1 MSDEEK
7 YDEINEQTSHSDAE
21 SADESVNENLEE
33 VDAEGNETES
43 DIETGDIEV
52 EITDEEEEEKQTII
66 DGSGFGKSVLQKDID
81 EVLSESMIP
90 YSEHVILERALP
102 RVEDGLKPVQRRIL
116 YTLSELGITPDK
128 DYKKSARIVGE
139 CLGKFHPH
147 GDTSVYDAMVR
158 MAQDFNMREVLVD
171 GHGNYGSVDG
181 DGAAAMRYTEARM
194 APLAME
200 ILKDLEKNTVDWTLN
215 FDDTLEEPVTLPCR
229 FPNLLVNGANGIA
242 IGLATNIPT
251 HNLSEVIT
259 GAIAMIDNR
268 DITLDEMMKIIPGPD
283 FPTGGYI
290 IAGEEIRQA
299 YETGKAK
306 ITIRAKVHIEGKPG
320 EKQSIVITEL
330 PYQVNKSRLLQ
341 RILEVRDNKKY
352 DLSCI
357 TEILDESDRFGT
369 RAVVRVKKDADVKKV
384 LAVLF
389 KETDLQVSYGINMV
403 AIADG
408 MPQQMGLLDIIA
420 YYIDYQR
427 DVVYRRTKYD
437 LDIAKEREHIL
448 LGLIVAVRNID
459 EVVKIIKTSEDT
471 SEAKK
476 RLMERFELSDRQA
489 QAILDMRLARLTSL
503 EIYKLEQELKELQE
517 LIKKLTEILGSKR
530 LQFDIVKTE
539 MLEIKKK
546 YKDPRRTIIIS
557 NEKAYKVEDLE
568 TLKAK
573 MVQNVYVAITANSY
587 MKSMLLSTY
596 SSSSKVWTEK
606 SKLNEVH
613 TAYVKTT
620 TSKTLLVLT
629 NKGNAY
635 KCDSSKIPVCKWKE
649 KGIEISKVIKE
660 FMPNEIAVA
669 VYEYPTVNSEGY
681 FLFFTKQGMIKKTKI
696 SEYNVSKTAY
706 QAAKIKDDDEIIA
719 VEIDKPDTSIMFIT
733 KNGMGLNAEKS
744 DIPEQ
749 GRVSGGVKGILLAT
763 DDVVVSANQVQKGQN
778 IVLVSNTAHAKQM
791 NSSEVDVSA
800 RYRKGVKVFDLKGN
814 SSSGSEILC
823 SGIFEE
829 DDEVLVETSEE
840 EYACVSIS
848 SIKED
853 LKSGK
858 GKSLSVE
865 SKKLISAKIKH
876 NT

>member
-1 MSDEEK
+1 MSDEERF
-7 YDEINEQTSHSDAE
+7 DGLNEE
-21 SADESVNENLEE
+21 ESVEETNTENTNFEESESFETNDSSELDGEIGDVEILETEEDEE
-33 VDAEGNETES
+33 V
-43 DIETGDIEV
+43 
-52 EITDEEEEEKQTII
+52 EKQDII
-66 DGSGFGKSVLQKDID
+66 DGSGFGKSVLQRDID

-215 FDDTLEEPVTLPCR
+215 FDDTLQEPVTLPCR

-251 HNLSEVIT
+251 HNLSEVIS

-268 DITLDEMMKIIPGPD
+268 DITLEEMMKIIPGPD
-283 FPTGGYI
+283 FPTGGFI
-290 IAGEEIRQA
+290 IAGDEIKQA

-320 EKQSIVITEL
+320 EKQNIVITEL
-330 PYQVNKSRLLQ
+330 PYQVNKSKLLQ

-357 TEILDESDRFGT
+357 TEILDESDRNGT
-369 RAVVRVKKDADVKKV
+369 RAVVRVKKDADIKKV

-427 DVVYRRTKYD
+427 SVVYRRTKYD

-448 LGLIVAVRNID
+448 LGLITAVRNID
-459 EVVKIIKTSEDT
+459 EVVKIIKTSSDT
-471 SEAKK
+471 GEAKR
-476 RLMERFELSDRQA
+476 RLMERFALSDRQA

-503 EIYKLEQELKELQE
+503 EIYKLEQELKQIQE
-517 LIKKLTEILGSKR
+517 LIAKLSEILGSKR
-530 LQFDIVKTE
+530 LQFDLVKSE
-539 MLEIKKK
+539 MLEIKRK
-546 YKDPRRTIIIS
+546 YKDPRRTTIIS

-568 TLKAK
+568 TLKAR
-573 MVQNVYVAITANSY
+573 MVHNVYVAITENSNV
-587 MKSMLLSTY
+587 KAMLLSTY

-606 SKLNEVH
+606 SKLSESH
-613 TAYVKTT
+613 KAYVKTT
-620 TSKTLLVLT
+620 TNKTLLVFT

-635 KCDSSKIPVCKWKE
+635 KLESSKIPVCKWKD
-649 KGIEISKVIKE
+649 KGIELSKLIKDLLPTE
-660 FMPNEIAVA
+660 VPVAIYECPNNDAQ
-669 VYEYPTVNSEGY
+669 GM

-696 SEYNVSKTAY
+696 SEYNVSKVAY
-706 QAAKIKDDDEIIA
+706 QAAKIKDDDEILT
-719 VEIDKPDTSIMFIT
+719 VEVDKPDTTILFIT

-749 GRVSGGVKGILLAT
+749 GRVSGGVKGILLA
-763 DDVVVSANQVQKGQN
+763 DGDVVVSANQVQKGQN
-778 IVLVSNTAHAKQM
+778 IVMVSNTAFAKQM

-814 SSSGSEILC
+814 SSSGTEILC
-823 SGIFEE
+823 SGVFEE
-829 DDEVLVETSEE
+829 EDEVLVETGEA

-853 LKSGK
+853 LKTGK
-858 GKSLSVE
+858 GRSLSVE
-865 SKKLISAKIKH
+865 SKKLLSVAIKH